1 MITEHTP
8 TDSIVHKMRVG
19 ELDQWYSNCGLSPSE
34 IIDLWQSEVS
44 PKERRKYQLR
54 IRNDKFIVVAAPE
67 YAASRSR
74 TVWAV
79 LGILAAVATFTL
91 LHGAMWQ

>member
-1 MITEHTP
+1 MITECTP

-19 ELDQWYSNCGLSPSE
+19 ELEQWYSNCGLSPHE

-44 PKERRKYQLR
+44 PKERRKYQIR
-54 IRNDKFIVVAAPE
+54 IRHDKFMVVATPE

-74 TVWAV
+74 TVCAV

-91 LHGAMWQ
+91 LYGVM